1 MASTLVIDVS
11 AFTALGQRFANA
23 GPIVAREMKTA
34 MQRSTAQI
42 QHDAQ
47 VLVPVDLGH
56 LRRSLTTNVT
66 PTLGRVGTNLV
77 YGPAIEF
84 GLKPGQAF
92 PPPGALLGWM
102 GRHGI
107 PASAEF
113 LVRRKI
119 FRKGTT
125 PQPYLVPAF
134 EKNQRAI
141 EREFA
146 LAADR
151 ALRALAA

>member
-1 MASTLVIDVS
+1 MATLVIDVS
-11 AFTALGQRFANA
+11 EFTALGQRFANA

-34 MQRSTAQI
+34 MQRSTADSARRASAGAGRYRALAPI
-42 QHDAQ
+42 HYDERDAGAG
-47 VLVPVDLGH
+47 PRG
-56 LRRSLTTNVT
+56 N
-66 PTLGRVGTNLV
+66 NLV

-84 GLKPGQAF
+84 GEAGQCDPAIRGARLDGSAWHPRQRRVPGPAQDF
-92 PPPGALLGWM
+92 PQ
-102 GRHGI
+102 RHD
-107 PASAEF
+107 
-113 LVRRKI
+113 
-119 FRKGTT
+119 

-134 EKNQRAI
+134 ERNKDAI